1 MKTTRYNSFNQI
13 HKGLRAMLYETA
25 LAIQQADLSRAEIAD
40 PILEQVEEILLLF
53 ESHAHSEDHHFNEPL
68 EQTNPEI
75 AALFEKEHEEDHRLG
90 NVLRLLLV
98 SYRGAATA
106 KDRLEKGKLLFYA
119 FNEFIA
125 FNLYHMNKE
134 EIDLNNTL
142 WNRYTDEEI
151 KGIEQSVVQSIPPEK
166 MSRYA
171 KWMIRGID
179 NNELQQWLGEVQ
191 QFAPAP
197 VFEMLM
203 GIAEKEL
210 QPERFETLVA
220 AMKVAPR
227 TIDVLE

>member
-1 MKTTRYNSFNQI
+1 MKTTRYNSFNRI
-13 HKGLRAMLYETA
+13 HKGLRAVLYETA
-25 LAIQQADLSRAEIAD
+25 LAMQQADLSRAEMAE
-40 PILEQVEEILLLF
+40 PILEQIEEILLLF

-98 SYRGAATA
+98 SYRGAATSES
-106 KDRLEKGKLLFYA
+106 RVEKGKLLFYA

-134 EIDLNNTL
+134 EIDLNNAL
-142 WNRYTDEEI
+142 WNRYTDQEI
-151 KGIEQSVVQSIPPEK
+151 IGIEQAVVQSIAPDK

-171 KWMIRGID
+171 KWMIRGI
-179 NNELQQWLGEVQ
+179 NNDELLHWFGEVQ

-210 QPERFETLVA
+210 QTERFETLA
-220 AMKVAPR
+220 AALNADQK
-227 TIDVLE
+227 TIDVFG